1 MNVIYTPGCKFESDA
16 SSANENNICR
26 YERGHLVT
34 ITDEEKLRLVQS
46 EIQHLP
52 TALKD
57 SSFWIGL
64 FLRWEIIIY
73 LMYDLI
79 FVRCNKVR

>member
-1 MNVIYTPGCKFESDA
+1 MNVIYTPGCEFERNGLF
-16 SSANENNICR
+16 ANKKDICR
-26 YERGHLVT
+26 YKNGHLVT

-46 EIQHLP
+46 EIQRLP

-64 FLRWEIIIY
+64 FLR
-73 LMYDLI
+73 
-79 FVRCNKVR
+79 

>member
-1 MNVIYTPGCKFESDA
+1 MNVIYTPGCEFERDG

-26 YERGHLVT
+26 YESGHLVT
-34 ITDEEKLRLVQS
+34 ITDEEKLHLVQS
-46 EIQHLP
+46 DIKRLP

-64 FLRWEIIIY
+64 FLR
-73 LMYDLI
+73 
-79 FVRCNKVR
+79 

>member
-1 MNVIYTPGCKFESDA
+1 MNVIYTPGCEFKRNG
-16 SSANENNICR
+16 SSANKNNICR
-26 YERGHLVT
+26 YKNSHLVT
-34 ITDEEKLRLVQS
+34 ITDEKKLRLVQS

-52 TALKD
+52 TELKD